1 MAKIKDILESKSLN
15 ICLLMHILH
24 IVIHS
29 FINLWSSFLLNKE
42 LFAFTLFSLLSC
54 QRLMKDKGLLNK
66 KPRRF
71 PVAVC
76 SATSESRLG
85 GTIRKI
91 TPEKEQGLW
100 DARDQKIK

>member
-1 MAKIKDILESKSLN
+1 
-15 ICLLMHILH
+15 
-24 IVIHS
+24 
-29 FINLWSSFLLNKE
+29 
-42 LFAFTLFSLLSC
+42 
-54 QRLMKDKGLLNK
+54 MKDKGLLNK